1 MSSLIA
7 SLLKPILTLF
17 AAWFTGK
24 SAGKS
29 AAKIEELKGYAET
42 SKRINSVGP
51 VPDPDAAA
59 EWLRR
64 RAERQRDL

>member
-17 AAWFTGK
+17 AAWFAGK
-24 SAGKS
+24 SAGKA